1 MIAAQDIAV
10 PGNGDTA
17 RNSAAAGPI
26 RRRKLLAMGAV
37 VLLAGCKVIP
47 AGGPVGPPP
56 APEGP
61 VAGVLPADQM
71 RHRVALLVPLS
82 GGNQSVGQSLANA
95 TTMALLD
102 TNAANLRITT
112 YDTAGGPSA
121 AATRAIA
128 DGNKLILGPLMGDEV
143 AAVAQVARPA
153 RVPIIA
159 FTNDAAVAAPGSFV
173 MGSIPAQSIA
183 RSVRYAR
190 SRGVT
195 RFAALI
201 PDGEYGERAA
211 AAFRTAVAQSGGVA
225 GPIQTY
231 ARGNTSVVSA
241 ARRLKADGRFDAVLI
256 ADGGRIAA
264 LAAPVLR
271 AGKAPVRLIG
281 TELWSGDGAVTASP
295 ALAGAWFSAVSDA
308 RFRQFSESY
317 STRFGGKPHRI
328 ATLGYDA
335 VLLTLRVARDWRPG
349 TTFPTGR
356 LGDHGGFLGLD
367 GPFRFDDAGLVER
380 AFEVNEVRAG
390 GVSVASPAPARF
402 QD

>member
-1 MIAAQDIAV
+1 MIGTGLTKTDFASEE
-10 PGNGDTA
+10 PGVETA
-17 RNSAAAGPI
+17 RQPKAD
-26 RRRKLLAMGAV
+26 RRKILAFAGV
-37 VLLAGCKVIP
+37 LLLAGCKVIP
-47 AGGPVGPPP
+47 QG
-56 APEGP
+56 APESAP
-61 VAGVLPADQM
+61 PRPDQPLSGVLPADQQ

-82 GGNQSVGQSLANA
+82 GANQAVGQSLANA

-112 YDTAGGPSA
+112 YDTAAGPSA

-143 AAVAQVARPA
+143 AAVSQVSRPA
-153 RVPIIA
+153 RVPLIA
-159 FTNDAAVAAPGSFV
+159 FSNDATVAAPGAFV
-173 MGSIPAQSIA
+173 LGSIPAQSIA
-183 RSVRYAR
+183 RTLRFAR
-190 SRGVT
+190 SRGVN

-211 AAFRTAVAQSGGVA
+211 AAFRAAVQQTGGVL
-225 GPIQTY
+225 GPVERY

-241 ARRLKADGRFDAVLI
+241 ARRLKAGTFDAVLI

-264 LAAPVLR
+264 LAAPALR
-271 AGKAPVRLIG
+271 AGKARPRILG
-281 TELWSGDGAVTASP
+281 TELWNGDGSISANAS
-295 ALAGAWFSAVSDA
+295 LAGAWYSSVPDG

-317 STRFGGKPHRI
+317 AARFGAKPYRI

-349 TTFPTGR
+349 TVFPTGR
-356 LGDHGGFLGLD
+356 LGDRGGFLGLD
-367 GPFRFDDAGLVER
+367 GPFRFTENGVVER
-380 AFEVNEVRAG
+380 AFEVNEVRPG
-390 GVSVASPAPARF
+390 GVTVVSPAPPKF